1 MFLSLPRISGS
12 GRALIV
18 LENQEEK
25 KKKHNMVLR
34 GILCTLPSLKAFA
47 QAKEFIN
54 AVFVLKWR
62 SLETSAEMEG
72 WADAAAQQQNE
83 QRSSAGWMLKL

>member
-1 MFLSLPRISGS
+1 
-12 GRALIV
+12 
-18 LENQEEK
+18 
-25 KKKHNMVLR
+25 MVLR

-62 SLETSAEMEG
+62 PLETSAEMKEG

-83 QRSSAGWMLKL
+83 QRSSAGWTAAAAFARLL